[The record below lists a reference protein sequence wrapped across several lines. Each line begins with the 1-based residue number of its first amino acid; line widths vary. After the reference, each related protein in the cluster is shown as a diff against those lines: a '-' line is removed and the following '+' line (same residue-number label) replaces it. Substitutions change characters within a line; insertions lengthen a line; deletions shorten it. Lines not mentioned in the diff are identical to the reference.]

1 MGKRNE
7 DLVPFTDLIRSCL
20 HLLDRRD
27 RVLLIAS
34 GILQMSLVFLD
45 LLGVLLL
52 GSIVAIATSAVQAR
66 PLPGIINQSIEVLNL
81 QNMTPQALATVFGV
95 VATISL
101 LSKSFLNYYLNLR
114 NSRFLASREA
124 KISARMAQLIL
135 TQPITTLQKFGT
147 PEYQHSLTIGVNS
160 ATVGILAGTIA
171 IVSEIFLQ
179 VVMATT
185 LLVFSPT
192 LLLIFVLY
200 FGAIFLLLNWMLGE
214 KANKWSAR
222 VISLSIAGTR
232 AIADSLGSYREIV
245 VSGKRDHFISIFR
258 KSREEALEFSVKSSM
273 LGQFSKYVFENSVI
287 LGGVVFAGYA
297 FFTKTALEAASLLAV
312 FIAAASRIAPSI
324 LKIQLG
330 TLLLKGARGATS
342 KFFEILHHLEEQSE
356 QTTSSINNDPDSSVI
371 RFREVSFRYPS
382 SDKNAL
388 SDFSSEFKTG
398 EFTAIVGP
406 TGSGKSTLIDLMLGV
421 LRPTHGNISV
431 FGRDPEQV
439 PGSSIR
445 VGYVPQRV
453 YLSEGSLIEN
463 ICFGESSTQL
473 DEDRVWD
480 VLDTV
485 LLRQWAAELPEGL
498 STLIGEGGAR
508 LSGGQRQRLGIA
520 RALYA
525 NPNLLVL
532 DEATSAL
539 DAISEYEITEAF
551 ERLDKGLTKVVIA
564 HRLSTVLKAD
574 KIVYLKGGKI
584 QGMGTFN
591 ELRELIPDF
600 DRQAELMGISK

>member
-52 GSIVAIATSAVQAR
+52 GSIVAIATSAVQSR

-222 VISLSIAGTR
+222 VTSLSIAGTR

-287 LGGVVFAGYA
+287 LGGVVFAGFA
-297 FFTKTALEAASLLAV
+297 FFTKTALEAASLLAI

-342 KFFEILHHLEEQSE
+342 KFFEILHHLEQQSE
-356 QTTSSINNDPDSSVI
+356 QITSSINNDLDSSVI

-388 SDFSSEFKTG
+388 SEFSSEFKTG

-421 LRPTHGNISV
+421 LRPTRGSISV
-431 FGRDPEQV
+431 FGRNPEQV

-463 ICFGESSTQL
+463 ICFGESSTQW
-473 DEDRVWD
+473 DKDRVWD

-498 STLIGEGGAR
+498 TTLIGEGGAK

-564 HRLSTVLKAD
+564 HRLSTVLKAN

>member
-1 MGKRNE
+1 
-7 DLVPFTDLIRSCL
+7 
-20 HLLDRRD
+20 
-27 RVLLIAS
+27 
-34 GILQMSLVFLD
+34 
-45 LLGVLLL
+45 
-52 GSIVAIATSAVQAR
+52 
-66 PLPGIINQSIEVLNL
+66 
-81 QNMTPQALATVFGV
+81 
-95 VATISL
+95 
-101 LSKSFLNYYLNLR
+101 
-114 NSRFLASREA
+114 
-124 KISARMAQLIL
+124 
-135 TQPITTLQKFGT
+135 
-147 PEYQHSLTIGVNS
+147 
-160 ATVGILAGTIA
+160 
-171 IVSEIFLQ
+171 
-179 VVMATT
+179 
-185 LLVFSPT
+185 
-192 LLLIFVLY
+192 
-200 FGAIFLLLNWMLGE
+200 
-214 KANKWSAR
+214 
-222 VISLSIAGTR
+222 
-232 AIADSLGSYREIV
+232 
-245 VSGKRDHFISIFR
+245 
-258 KSREEALEFSVKSSM
+258 M

-297 FFTKTALEAASLLAV
+297 FFTKTALEAASLLAI

-356 QTTSSINNDPDSSVI
+356 QITSSINNDLDSSVI

-382 SDKNAL
+382 ADKNAL
-388 SDFSSEFKTG
+388 SEFSSEFKTG

-421 LRPTHGNISV
+421 LRPTHGSISV

-463 ICFGESSTQL
+463 ICFGQISTQWK
-473 DEDRVWD
+473 EDRVWD
-480 VLDTV
+480 VLETV
-485 LLRQWAAELPEGL
+485 LLRQWATELPEGL
-498 STLIGEGGAR
+498 STLIGDGGAR

-564 HRLSTVLKAD
+564 HRLSTVLKAN

-600 DRQAELMGISK
+600 DRQAELMGISN

>member
-52 GSIVAIATSAVQAR
+52 GSIVAIATSAVQGR
-66 PLPGIINQSIEVLNL
+66 PLPGIINQSIEFLNL

-222 VISLSIAGTR
+222 VTSLSIAGTR

-463 ICFGESSTQL
+463 ICFGESSTQF

-498 STLIGEGGAR
+498 TTLIGEGGAR

-551 ERLDKGLTKVVIA
+551 ERLDKVLTKVVIA

>member
-1 MGKRNE
+1 
-7 DLVPFTDLIRSCL
+7 
-20 HLLDRRD
+20 
-27 RVLLIAS
+27 
-34 GILQMSLVFLD
+34 
-45 LLGVLLL
+45 
-52 GSIVAIATSAVQAR
+52 
-66 PLPGIINQSIEVLNL
+66 
-81 QNMTPQALATVFGV
+81 MTPQALATVFGV

-101 LSKSFLNYYLNLR
+101 LSKSFLSYYLNLR

-222 VISLSIAGTR
+222 VTSFSIAGTR

-297 FFTKTALEAASLLAV
+297 FFTKTALEAASLLAI

-330 TLLLKGARGATS
+330 MLLLKGARGATS
-342 KFFEILHHLEEQSE
+342 KFFEILHHLEQQSE
-356 QTTSSINNDPDSSVI
+356 QITSSINNDLDSSVI

-382 SDKNAL
+382 SDKDAL
-388 SDFSSEFKTG
+388 SEFSSEFKTG

-421 LRPTHGNISV
+421 LRPTRGSISV
-431 FGRDPEQV
+431 FGLDPEQV

-463 ICFGESSTQL
+463 ICFGESSTQW
-473 DEDRVWD
+473 DKDRVWD

-498 STLIGEGGAR
+498 TTLIGEGGAK

-564 HRLSTVLKAD
+564 HRLSTVLKANR
-574 KIVYLKGGKI
+574 IVYLKGGKI

>member
-52 GSIVAIATSAVQAR
+52 GSIVAIATSAVQGR

-101 LSKSFLNYYLNLR
+101 LSKSFLSYYLNLR

-222 VISLSIAGTR
+222 VTSFSIAGTR

-297 FFTKTALEAASLLAV
+297 FFTKTALEAASLLAI

-342 KFFEILHHLEEQSE
+342 KFFEILHHLEQQSE
-356 QTTSSINNDPDSSVI
+356 QITSSINNDLDSSVI

-388 SDFSSEFKTG
+388 SEFSSEFKTG

-421 LRPTHGNISV
+421 LRPTRGSISV
-431 FGRDPEQV
+431 FGLDPEQV

-463 ICFGESSTQL
+463 ICFGESSTQW
-473 DEDRVWD
+473 DKDRVWD

-498 STLIGEGGAR
+498 TTLIGEGGAK

>member
-214 KANKWSAR
+214 KANQWSAR
-222 VISLSIAGTR
+222 VTSLSIAGTR

-297 FFTKTALEAASLLAV
+297 FFTKTALEAASLLAI

-342 KFFEILHHLEEQSE
+342 KFFEILHHLEQQSE
-356 QTTSSINNDPDSSVI
+356 QITSSINNDLDGSVI

-388 SDFSSEFKTG
+388 SEFSSEFKTG

-421 LRPTHGNISV
+421 LRPTHGSISV

-463 ICFGESSTQL
+463 ICFGESSTQW

>member
-1 MGKRNE
+1 
-7 DLVPFTDLIRSCL
+7 
-20 HLLDRRD
+20 
-27 RVLLIAS
+27 
-34 GILQMSLVFLD
+34 MSLVSLD

-52 GSIVAIATSAVQAR
+52 GSIVAIATSAVQGR
-66 PLPGIINQSIEVLNL
+66 PFPGIINQSIEVLNL

-124 KISARMAQLIL
+124 QISARMAQLIL
-135 TQPITTLQKFGT
+135 MQPITTLQKFGT
-147 PEYQHSLTIGVNS
+147 PEYQHSLTIGASS
-160 ATVGILAGTIA
+160 ATAGILAGTIA

-214 KANKWSAR
+214 KAKKWSAR
-222 VISLSIAGTR
+222 VTSSSIAGTR

-258 KSREEALEFSVKSSM
+258 KSREEALGFSVKSSM

-297 FFTKTALEAASLLAV
+297 FFTKTALEAASLLAI

-356 QTTSSINNDPDSSVI
+356 RITSSINNDPDSSVI
-371 RFREVSFRYPS
+371 RFREVSFCYPS
-382 SDKNAL
+382 SNKDAL
-388 SDFSSEFKTG
+388 SEFSSEFQTG

-421 LRPTHGNISV
+421 LRPTHGSISV

-463 ICFGESSTQL
+463 ICFGESSAQW
-473 DEDRVWD
+473 DESRVWD

-498 STLIGEGGAR
+498 TTLIGEGGAK

-564 HRLSTVLKAD
+564 HRLSTVLNAD

>member
-1 MGKRNE
+1 MGERNE

-52 GSIVAIATSAVQAR
+52 GSIVAIATSAVQGR

-222 VISLSIAGTR
+222 VTSLSIAGTR

-297 FFTKTALEAASLLAV
+297 FFTKTALEAASLLAI

-342 KFFEILHHLEEQSE
+342 KFFEILHHLEQQSE
-356 QTTSSINNDPDSSVI
+356 QITSSINNDLDGSVI

-388 SDFSSEFKTG
+388 SEFSSEFKTG

-421 LRPTHGNISV
+421 LRPTHGSISV

-463 ICFGESSTQL
+463 ICFGESSTQW

-498 STLIGEGGAR
+498 TTLIGEGGAR

>member
-52 GSIVAIATSAVQAR
+52 GSIVAIATSAVQGR

-222 VISLSIAGTR
+222 VTSLSIAGTR

-297 FFTKTALEAASLLAV
+297 FFTKTALEAASLLAI

-342 KFFEILHHLEEQSE
+342 KFFEILHHLEQQSE
-356 QTTSSINNDPDSSVI
+356 QITSSINNDLDGSVI

-388 SDFSSEFKTG
+388 SEFSSEFKTG

-421 LRPTHGNISV
+421 LRPTHGSISV

-463 ICFGESSTQL
+463 ICFGESSTQW

>member
-52 GSIVAIATSAVQAR
+52 GSIVAIATSAVQGR
-66 PLPGIINQSIEVLNL
+66 PLPGIINQSIEFLDL
-81 QNMTPQALATVFGV
+81 QNMTPQALATVLGV

-222 VISLSIAGTR
+222 VTSLSIAGTR

-297 FFTKTALEAASLLAV
+297 FFTKTALEAASLLAI

-342 KFFEILHHLEEQSE
+342 KFFEILHHLEQQSE
-356 QTTSSINNDPDSSVI
+356 QITSSINNDLDGSVI

-388 SDFSSEFKTG
+388 SEFSSEFKTG

-421 LRPTHGNISV
+421 LRPTHGSISV

-463 ICFGESSTQL
+463 ICFGESSTQW

-551 ERLDKGLTKVVIA
+551 ERLDKVLTKVVIA

>member
-52 GSIVAIATSAVQAR
+52 GSIVAIATSAVQGR

-222 VISLSIAGTR
+222 VTSLSIAGTR
-232 AIADSLGSYREIV
+232 AIADSLGSYRDIV

-388 SDFSSEFKTG
+388 SEFSSEFKTG

-421 LRPTHGNISV
+421 LRPTHGSISV

-463 ICFGESSTQL
+463 ICFGESSTQW

-485 LLRQWAAELPEGL
+485 LLRQWAAELPEVL
-498 STLIGEGGAR
+498 TTLIGEGGAR

>member
-52 GSIVAIATSAVQAR
+52 GSIVAIATSAVQGR

-222 VISLSIAGTR
+222 VTSLSIAGTR

-297 FFTKTALEAASLLAV
+297 FFTKTALEAASLLAI

-342 KFFEILHHLEEQSE
+342 KFFEILHHLEQQSE
-356 QTTSSINNDPDSSVI
+356 PITSSIKNDLDSSVI

-388 SDFSSEFKTG
+388 SEFSSEFKTG

-421 LRPTHGNISV
+421 LRPTHGSISV

-453 YLSEGSLIEN
+453 YLSEGSLIDN
-463 ICFGESSTQL
+463 ICFGESSTQW

>member
-52 GSIVAIATSAVQAR
+52 GSIVAIATSAVQGR
-66 PLPGIINQSIEVLNL
+66 PLPGIINQSIEFLNL

-222 VISLSIAGTR
+222 VTSLSIAGTR

-297 FFTKTALEAASLLAV
+297 FFTKTALEAASLLAI
-312 FIAAASRIAPSI
+312 FIAAASRTAPSI

-342 KFFEILHHLEEQSE
+342 KFFEILHHLEQQSE
-356 QTTSSINNDPDSSVI
+356 QITSSIKNDLDSSVI

-388 SDFSSEFKTG
+388 SEFSSEFKTG

-421 LRPTHGNISV
+421 LRPTHGSISV

-463 ICFGESSTQL
+463 ICFGESSTQW

-498 STLIGEGGAR
+498 TTLIGEGGAR

-551 ERLDKGLTKVVIA
+551 ERLDKVLTKVVIA

>member
-52 GSIVAIATSAVQAR
+52 GSIVAIATSAVQGR
-66 PLPGIINQSIEVLNL
+66 PLPGIINQSIEFLNL

-222 VISLSIAGTR
+222 VTSLSIAGTR

-297 FFTKTALEAASLLAV
+297 FFTKTALEAASLLAI

-356 QTTSSINNDPDSSVI
+356 PITSSIKNDLDSSVI

-388 SDFSSEFKTG
+388 SEFSSELKTG

-421 LRPTHGNISV
+421 LRPTHGSISV

-463 ICFGESSTQL
+463 ICFGESSTQW

-498 STLIGEGGAR
+498 TTLIGEGGAR

-551 ERLDKGLTKVVIA
+551 ERLDKVLTKVVIA

>member
-7 DLVPFTDLIRSCL
+7 DLVPFTDLIRTCL

-52 GSIVAIATSAVQAR
+52 GSIVAIATSAVQGR

-147 PEYQHSLTIGVNS
+147 PEYQHSLTLGVNS

-171 IVSEIFLQ
+171 TVSEIFLQ

-222 VISLSIAGTR
+222 ATSLSIAGTR

-297 FFTKTALEAASLLAV
+297 FFTKTALEAASLLAI

-342 KFFEILHHLEEQSE
+342 TFFEILHHLEEQSE
-356 QTTSSINNDPDSSVI
+356 RITLSINNDLDSSVI

-388 SDFSSEFKTG
+388 SEFSSEFKTG

-421 LRPTHGNISV
+421 LRPTHGSISV

-463 ICFGESSTQL
+463 ICFGESSTQWNK
-473 DEDRVWD
+473 DRVWD

-498 STLIGEGGAR
+498 TTLIGEGGAK

-539 DAISEYEITEAF
+539 DAISENEITEAF
-551 ERLDKGLTKVVIA
+551 ERLDKGLTKIVIA
-564 HRLSTVLKAD
+564 HRLSTVLRAN
-574 KIVYLKGGKI
+574 KIVYLKDGKI

>member
-52 GSIVAIATSAVQAR
+52 GSIVAIATSAVQGR
-66 PLPGIINQSIEVLNL
+66 PLPGIINQSIEFLNL

-222 VISLSIAGTR
+222 VTSLSIAGTR

-297 FFTKTALEAASLLAV
+297 FFTKTALEAASLLAI

-342 KFFEILHHLEEQSE
+342 KFFEILHHLEQQSE
-356 QTTSSINNDPDSSVI
+356 QITSSINNDLDGSVI

-388 SDFSSEFKTG
+388 SEFSSEFKTG

-421 LRPTHGNISV
+421 LRPTHGSISV

-463 ICFGESSTQL
+463 ICFGESSTQW

-498 STLIGEGGAR
+498 TTLIGEGGAR

-564 HRLSTVLKAD
+564 HRLSTVLKAN

>member
-1 MGKRNE
+1 MYKRNE
-7 DLVPFTDLIRSCL
+7 DLVPFKDLIRSCL

-27 RVLLIAS
+27 RVLLVAS
-34 GILQMSLVFLD
+34 GILQMSLAFLD

-52 GSIVAIATSAVQAR
+52 GSIVAIATSAVQGR

-101 LSKSFLNYYLNLR
+101 LSKSVLSFYLNLR

-124 KISARMAQLIL
+124 KISARMAQLML

-185 LLVFSPT
+185 LLIFSPS

-200 FGAIFLLLNWMLGE
+200 FGVIFLILNRILGE
-214 KANKWSAR
+214 RANEWSAR
-222 VISLSIAGTR
+222 FTSLSIAGTR

-245 VSGKRDHFISIFR
+245 VSGKRDHFINIFR

-273 LGQFSKYVFENSVI
+273 LGQFSKYVFENSII

-297 FFTKTALEAASLLAV
+297 FFTNTALEAASLLAV
-312 FIAAASRIAPSI
+312 FIAAASRIMPSI

-330 TLLLKGARGATS
+330 MLLLKGARGATS
-342 KFFEILHHLEEQSE
+342 KFFEILHHLEKQSE
-356 QTTSSINNDPDSSVI
+356 QMTSSINSELDSSVI
-371 RFREVSFRYPS
+371 RFREVSFCYPN
-382 SDKNAL
+382 SDKNVL

-421 LRPTHGNISV
+421 LRPTHGSISV
-431 FGRDPEQV
+431 FGRDPVKV

-463 ICFGESSTQL
+463 ICFGQVL
-473 DEDRVWD
+473 AQWDEDRVWD

-485 LLRQWAAELPEGL
+485 LLRQWAAELPGGL
-498 STLIGEGGAR
+498 ATLIGEGGAK

-539 DAISEYEITEAF
+539 DAISESEITDAF

-564 HRLSTVLKAD
+564 HRLSTVLRAD
-574 KIVYLKGGKI
+574 KIVYLSSGKI

>member
-1 MGKRNE
+1 MGKRSE

-27 RVLLIAS
+27 RVLLLAS

-52 GSIVAIATSAVQAR
+52 GSIVAIATSAVQGR

-81 QNMTPQALATVFGV
+81 QNFTPQALATLFGV

-124 KISARMAQLIL
+124 KISARMAQLIF

-185 LLVFSPT
+185 LLVFSPS
-192 LLLIFVLY
+192 LLLIFLFY

-222 VISLSIAGTR
+222 VTSLSIAGTR
-232 AIADSLGSYREIV
+232 AIADSLGSYREII

-388 SDFSSEFKTG
+388 NDFSSEFKTG

-431 FGRDPEQV
+431 FGRHPEQV

-498 STLIGEGGAR
+498 TTLIGEGGAK

-551 ERLDKGLTKVVIA
+551 ERLDKVLTKVVIA

>member
-1 MGKRNE
+1 MEKRDRDSE
-7 DLVPFTDLIRSCL
+7 AFADLVRSCL
-20 HLLDRRD
+20 HLLDPRD
-27 RVLLIAS
+27 RALLIAS

-52 GSIVAIATSAVQAR
+52 GSIVAIATSAVQGR
-66 PLPGIINQSIEVLNL
+66 PLPSIIDQGIELLNL
-81 QNMTPQALATVFGV
+81 QNLTPQALASVLGV

-179 VVMATT
+179 IVMATT
-185 LLVFSPT
+185 LLVFSPS
-192 LLLIFVLY
+192 LLLIFTIY
-200 FGAIFLLLNWMLGE
+200 FGAIFFLLNWMLGK
-214 KANKWSAR
+214 KAREWSAK
-222 VISLSIAGTR
+222 VTTLSIAGIR

-245 VSGKRDHFISIFR
+245 VSGKRDHFINIFR
-258 KSREEALEFSVKSSM
+258 RSREETLEFSLKTSM

-297 FFTKTALEAASLLAV
+297 FFTKTALEAASLLAI

-330 TLLLKGARGATS
+330 LLLLRGARGATS

-356 QTTSSINNDPDSSVI
+356 QKYLGIDEEPIRSAI
-371 RFREVSFRYPS
+371 RFREVSFRYPG
-382 SDKNAL
+382 SDRDAL
-388 SDFSSEFKTG
+388 SDFSCEFDTG
-398 EFTAIVGP
+398 GFTAIVGP

-421 LRPTHGNISV
+421 LRPMHGNISV
-431 FGRDPEQV
+431 FGQVPEQV
-439 PGSSIR
+439 PESSIR
-445 VGYVPQRV
+445 VGYVPQHV

-463 ICFGESSTQL
+463 ICFGQVSTQW
-473 DEDRVWD
+473 DEKSVWD

-485 LLRQWAAELPEGL
+485 LLRQWAIELPEGL

-520 RALYA
+520 RALYTI
-525 NPNLLVL
+525 PNLLVL

-539 DAISEYEITEAF
+539 DAISEHEITKAF
-551 ERLDKGLTKVVIA
+551 DRLDKGLTKVVIA
-564 HRLSTVLKAD
+564 HRLSTVMKAD
-574 KIVYLKGGKI
+574 KIIYLKGGKM
-584 QGMGTFN
+584 QGMGTFS
-591 ELRELIPDF
+591 ELRVLIPDF
-600 DRQAELMGISK
+600 DRQAELMGISR

>member
-1 MGKRNE
+1 MGERNE

-52 GSIVAIATSAVQAR
+52 GSIVAIATSAVQGR
-66 PLPGIINQSIEVLNL
+66 PLPGIINQSIEFLNL

-222 VISLSIAGTR
+222 VTSLSIAGTR

-297 FFTKTALEAASLLAV
+297 FFTKTALEAASLLAI

-342 KFFEILHHLEEQSE
+342 KFFEILHHLEQQSE
-356 QTTSSINNDPDSSVI
+356 QITSSINNDLDGSVI

-388 SDFSSEFKTG
+388 SEFSSEFKTG

-421 LRPTHGNISV
+421 LRPTHGSISV

-463 ICFGESSTQL
+463 ICFGESSTQW

-498 STLIGEGGAR
+498 TTLIGEGGAR

>member
-1 MGKRNE
+1 
-7 DLVPFTDLIRSCL
+7 
-20 HLLDRRD
+20 
-27 RVLLIAS
+27 
-34 GILQMSLVFLD
+34 
-45 LLGVLLL
+45 
-52 GSIVAIATSAVQAR
+52 
-66 PLPGIINQSIEVLNL
+66 
-81 QNMTPQALATVFGV
+81 
-95 VATISL
+95 
-101 LSKSFLNYYLNLR
+101 
-114 NSRFLASREA
+114 
-124 KISARMAQLIL
+124 
-135 TQPITTLQKFGT
+135 
-147 PEYQHSLTIGVNS
+147 
-160 ATVGILAGTIA
+160 
-171 IVSEIFLQ
+171 
-179 VVMATT
+179 MATT

-222 VISLSIAGTR
+222 VTSLSIAGTR

-258 KSREEALEFSVKSSM
+258 KSREEALEFSVKNSM

-287 LGGVVFAGYA
+287 LGGVVFASYA
-297 FFTKTALEAASLLAV
+297 FFTKTALEAASLLAI

-356 QTTSSINNDPDSSVI
+356 RITSSINNDLDSSVI

-388 SDFSSEFKTG
+388 SEFSSEFKTG

-421 LRPTHGNISV
+421 LRPTHGSISV

-439 PGSSIR
+439 PGSFIR

-463 ICFGESSTQL
+463 ICFGEGSTQW
-473 DEDRVWD
+473 DKDRAWD

-485 LLRQWAAELPEGL
+485 LLHQWAAELPEGL
-498 STLIGEGGAR
+498 TTLIGEGGAK

-564 HRLSTVLKAD
+564 QRLSTVLKAD
-574 KIVYLKGGKI
+574 KIVYLKDGKI

>member
-52 GSIVAIATSAVQAR
+52 GSIVAIATSAVQGR

-114 NSRFLASREA
+114 NSRFLALREA

-222 VISLSIAGTR
+222 VTSLSIAGTR

-297 FFTKTALEAASLLAV
+297 FLTKTALEAASLLAI

-342 KFFEILHHLEEQSE
+342 KFFEILHHLEQQSE
-356 QTTSSINNDPDSSVI
+356 QITSSINNDLDGSVI

-388 SDFSSEFKTG
+388 SEFSSEFKTG

-421 LRPTHGNISV
+421 LRPTHGSISV

-463 ICFGESSTQL
+463 ICFGESSTQW

>member
-34 GILQMSLVFLD
+34 GILQMSLAFLD

-52 GSIVAIATSAVQAR
+52 GSIVAIATSAVQGR

-222 VISLSIAGTR
+222 VTSLSIAGTR

-297 FFTKTALEAASLLAV
+297 FFTKTALEAASLLAI

-342 KFFEILHHLEEQSE
+342 KFFEILHHLEQQSE
-356 QTTSSINNDPDSSVI
+356 QITSSINNYLDSSVI

-388 SDFSSEFKTG
+388 SEFSSEFKTG

-421 LRPTHGNISV
+421 LRPTHGSISV

-463 ICFGESSTQL
+463 ICFGESSTQW

-498 STLIGEGGAR
+498 TTLIGEGGAR

>member
-7 DLVPFTDLIRSCL
+7 DLVPFMDLIRSCL

-52 GSIVAIATSAVQAR
+52 GSIVAIATSAVQGR

-222 VISLSIAGTR
+222 VTSLSIAGTR

-245 VSGKRDHFISIFR
+245 VNGKRDHFISIFR

-297 FFTKTALEAASLLAV
+297 FFTKTALEAASLLAI

-342 KFFEILHHLEEQSE
+342 KFFEILHHLEQQSE
-356 QTTSSINNDPDSSVI
+356 QITSSINNEFDSSVI

-388 SDFSSEFKTG
+388 SEFSSEFKTG

-421 LRPTHGNISV
+421 LRPTHGSISV

-463 ICFGESSTQL
+463 ICFGESSTQW

-498 STLIGEGGAR
+498 KTLIGEGGER

-600 DRQAELMGISK
+600 DRQAELMGIST

>member
-52 GSIVAIATSAVQAR
+52 GSIVAIATSAVQGR

-214 KANKWSAR
+214 KANQWSAR
-222 VISLSIAGTR
+222 VTSLSIAGTR

-297 FFTKTALEAASLLAV
+297 FFTKTALEAASLLAI

-342 KFFEILHHLEEQSE
+342 KFFEILHHLEQQSE
-356 QTTSSINNDPDSSVI
+356 QITSSINNDLDGSVI

-388 SDFSSEFKTG
+388 SEFSSEFKTG

-421 LRPTHGNISV
+421 LRPTHGSISV

-463 ICFGESSTQL
+463 ICFGESSTQW

-551 ERLDKGLTKVVIA
+551 ERLDKVLTKVVIA

>member
-1 MGKRNE
+1 MEKRDE
-7 DLVPFTDLIRSCL
+7 DIVPFTDLIRSCL

-52 GSIVAIATSAVQAR
+52 GSIVAIATSAVQGR
-66 PLPGIINQSIEVLNL
+66 PLPGVINQSIEVLNL
-81 QNMTPQALATVFGV
+81 QNMTPQALAAVFGV

-179 VVMATT
+179 IVMATT

-200 FGAIFLLLNWMLGE
+200 FGAIFLLLNWVLGE

-222 VISLSIAGTR
+222 VTSLSIAGTR

-258 KSREEALEFSVKSSM
+258 KSREEALEFSVKNSM

-287 LGGVVFAGYA
+287 LGGVVFASYA
-297 FFTKTALEAASLLAV
+297 FFTKTALEAASLLAI

-356 QTTSSINNDPDSSVI
+356 RITSSINNDLDSSVI
-371 RFREVSFRYPS
+371 RFGEVSFRYPS

-388 SDFSSEFKTG
+388 SEFSSEFKTG

-421 LRPTHGNISV
+421 LRPTHGSISV

-439 PGSSIR
+439 PGSFIR

-463 ICFGESSTQL
+463 ICFGEGSTQW

-485 LLRQWAAELPEGL
+485 LLHQWAAELPEGL
-498 STLIGEGGAR
+498 TTLIGEGGAK

-574 KIVYLKGGKI
+574 KIVYLKDGKI

-591 ELRELIPDF
+591 KLRELIPDF

>member
-1 MGKRNE
+1 MGERNE

-52 GSIVAIATSAVQAR
+52 GSIVAIATSAVQGR

-81 QNMTPQALATVFGV
+81 QNITPQALATVFGV

-222 VISLSIAGTR
+222 VTSLSIAGTR

-297 FFTKTALEAASLLAV
+297 FFTKTALEAASLLAI

-342 KFFEILHHLEEQSE
+342 KFFEILHHLEQQSE
-356 QTTSSINNDPDSSVI
+356 QITSSINNDLDGSVI

-388 SDFSSEFKTG
+388 SEFSSEFKTG

-421 LRPTHGNISV
+421 LRPTHGSISV

-463 ICFGESSTQL
+463 ICFGESSTQW

-498 STLIGEGGAR
+498 TTLIGEGGAR

>member
-52 GSIVAIATSAVQAR
+52 GSIVAIATSAVQGR
-66 PLPGIINQSIEVLNL
+66 PLPGIINQSIEFLNL

-222 VISLSIAGTR
+222 VTSLSIAGTR

-297 FFTKTALEAASLLAV
+297 FFTKTALEAASLLAI

-342 KFFEILHHLEEQSE
+342 KFFEILHHLEQQSE
-356 QTTSSINNDPDSSVI
+356 QITSSINNDLDGSVI

-388 SDFSSEFKTG
+388 SEFSSEFKTG

-421 LRPTHGNISV
+421 LRPTHGSISV

-463 ICFGESSTQL
+463 ICFGESSTQW

-498 STLIGEGGAR
+498 TTLIGEGGAR

-551 ERLDKGLTKVVIA
+551 ERLDKVLTKVVIA

>member
-45 LLGVLLL
+45 LIGVLLL
-52 GSIVAIATSAVQAR
+52 GSIVAIATSAVQGR

-222 VISLSIAGTR
+222 VTSLSIAGTR

-297 FFTKTALEAASLLAV
+297 FFTKTALEAASLLAI

-330 TLLLKGARGATS
+330 MLLLKGARGATS
-342 KFFEILHHLEEQSE
+342 KFFEILHHLEQQSE
-356 QTTSSINNDPDSSVI
+356 QITSSINNDLDSSVI

-388 SDFSSEFKTG
+388 SEFSSEFKTG

-421 LRPTHGNISV
+421 LRPTRGSISV
-431 FGRDPEQV
+431 FGLDPEQV

-463 ICFGESSTQL
+463 ICFGESSTQW
-473 DEDRVWD
+473 DKDRVWD

-498 STLIGEGGAR
+498 TTLIGEGGAK

-564 HRLSTVLKAD
+564 HRLSTVLKAN

>member
-45 LLGVLLL
+45 LIGVLLL
-52 GSIVAIATSAVQAR
+52 GSIVAIATSAVQGR

-101 LSKSFLNYYLNLR
+101 LSKSFLSYYLNLR

-222 VISLSIAGTR
+222 VTSFSIAGTR

-297 FFTKTALEAASLLAV
+297 FFTKTALEAASLLAI

-342 KFFEILHHLEEQSE
+342 KFFEILHHLEQQSE
-356 QTTSSINNDPDSSVI
+356 QITSSINNDLDSSVI

-382 SDKNAL
+382 SDKDAL
-388 SDFSSEFKTG
+388 SEFSSEFKTG

-421 LRPTHGNISV
+421 LRPTRGSISV
-431 FGRDPEQV
+431 FGLDPEQV

-463 ICFGESSTQL
+463 ICFGESSTQW
-473 DEDRVWD
+473 DKDRVWD

-498 STLIGEGGAR
+498 TTLIGEGGAK

-564 HRLSTVLKAD
+564 HRLSTVLKANR
-574 KIVYLKGGKI
+574 IVYLKGGKI

>member
-1 MGKRNE
+1 MGERNE

-222 VISLSIAGTR
+222 VTSLSIAGTR

-297 FFTKTALEAASLLAV
+297 FFTKTALEAASLLAI

-342 KFFEILHHLEEQSE
+342 KFFEILHHLEQQSE
-356 QTTSSINNDPDSSVI
+356 QITSSINNYLDSSVI

-388 SDFSSEFKTG
+388 SEFSSEFKTG

-421 LRPTHGNISV
+421 LRPTHGSISV

-463 ICFGESSTQL
+463 ICFGESSTQW

-498 STLIGEGGAR
+498 TTLIGEGGAR

>member
-1 MGKRNE
+1 
-7 DLVPFTDLIRSCL
+7 
-20 HLLDRRD
+20 
-27 RVLLIAS
+27 
-34 GILQMSLVFLD
+34 MSLVFLD

-52 GSIVAIATSAVQAR
+52 GSIVAIATSAVQGR
-66 PLPGIINQSIEVLNL
+66 PLPGIINQSIEFLNL

-214 KANKWSAR
+214 KANQWSAR
-222 VISLSIAGTR
+222 VTSLSIAGTR

-258 KSREEALEFSVKSSM
+258 KSREEALEFFVKSSM

-297 FFTKTALEAASLLAV
+297 FFTKTALEAASLLAI

-324 LKIQLG
+324 LKIQLE

-342 KFFEILHHLEEQSE
+342 KFFEILHHLEQQSE
-356 QTTSSINNDPDSSVI
+356 QITSSINNDLDSSVI

-388 SDFSSEFKTG
+388 SEFSSEFKTG

-421 LRPTHGNISV
+421 LRPTHGSISV

-463 ICFGESSTQL
+463 ICFGESSTQW

-574 KIVYLKGGKI
+574 KIVYLKSGKI

>member
-52 GSIVAIATSAVQAR
+52 GSIVAIATSAVQGR

-200 FGAIFLLLNWMLGE
+200 FGSIFLLLNWMLGE

-222 VISLSIAGTR
+222 VTSLSIAGTR

-297 FFTKTALEAASLLAV
+297 FFTKTALEAASLLAI

-342 KFFEILHHLEEQSE
+342 KFFEILHHLEQQSE
-356 QTTSSINNDPDSSVI
+356 PITSSIKNDLDSSVI

-388 SDFSSEFKTG
+388 SEFSSEFKTG

-421 LRPTHGNISV
+421 LRPTHGSISV

-463 ICFGESSTQL
+463 ICFGESSTQW

>member
-52 GSIVAIATSAVQAR
+52 GSIVAIATSAVQGR

-222 VISLSIAGTR
+222 VTSLSIAGTR

-297 FFTKTALEAASLLAV
+297 FFTKTALEAASLLAI

-342 KFFEILHHLEEQSE
+342 KFFEILHHLEQQSE
-356 QTTSSINNDPDSSVI
+356 PITSSIKNDLDSSVI

-388 SDFSSEFKTG
+388 SEFSSEFKTG

-421 LRPTHGNISV
+421 LRPTHGSISV

-463 ICFGESSTQL
+463 ICFGESSTQW

>member
-52 GSIVAIATSAVQAR
+52 GSIVAIATSAVQGR

-222 VISLSIAGTR
+222 VTSLSIAGTR

-297 FFTKTALEAASLLAV
+297 FFTKTALEAASLLAI

-342 KFFEILHHLEEQSE
+342 KFFEILHHLEQQSE
-356 QTTSSINNDPDSSVI
+356 QITSSINNDLDGSVI

-388 SDFSSEFKTG
+388 SEFSSEFKTG

-421 LRPTHGNISV
+421 LRPTHGSISV

-463 ICFGESSTQL
+463 ICFGESSTQW

-498 STLIGEGGAR
+498 TTLIGEGGAR

>member
-52 GSIVAIATSAVQAR
+52 GSIVAIATSAVQGR
-66 PLPGIINQSIEVLNL
+66 PLPGIINQSIEFLNL

-192 LLLIFVLY
+192 LLLIFVFY
-200 FGAIFLLLNWMLGE
+200 FGAMFLLLNWMLGE

-222 VISLSIAGTR
+222 VTSLSIAGTR

-297 FFTKTALEAASLLAV
+297 FFTKTALEAASLLAI

-342 KFFEILHHLEEQSE
+342 KFFEILHHLEKQSQ
-356 QTTSSINNDPDSSVI
+356 QTILSINNDPDSSVI

-388 SDFSSEFKTG
+388 SEFSSEFKTG

-421 LRPTHGNISV
+421 LRPTHGSISV

-463 ICFGESSTQL
+463 ICFGESSTQW

-498 STLIGEGGAR
+498 TTLIGEGGAR

-551 ERLDKGLTKVVIA
+551 ERLDKVLTKVVIA